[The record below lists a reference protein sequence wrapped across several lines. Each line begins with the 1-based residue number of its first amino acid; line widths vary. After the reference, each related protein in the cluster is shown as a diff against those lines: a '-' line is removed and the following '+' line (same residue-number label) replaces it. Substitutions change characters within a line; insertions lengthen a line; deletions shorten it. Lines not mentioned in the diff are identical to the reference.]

1 MGGGSWL
8 YFLFYTMLNYWEFG
22 QIWLPGGAVRSN
34 TTIEGDQSGGQ
45 PGLEQPAGFVFFIT
59 YK

>member
-22 QIWLPGGAVRSN
+22 QIWLTGGTVCS
-34 TTIEGDQSGGQ
+34 TVQLYMQ
-45 PGLEQPAGFVFFIT
+45 
-59 YK
+59 